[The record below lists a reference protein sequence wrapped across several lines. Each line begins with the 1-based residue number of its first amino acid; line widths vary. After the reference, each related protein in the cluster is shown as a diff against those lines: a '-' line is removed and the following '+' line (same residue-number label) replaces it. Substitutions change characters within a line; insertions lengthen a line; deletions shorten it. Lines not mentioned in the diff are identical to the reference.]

1 MIVGD
6 RVRALVAR
14 LPKGLERVVLVVVC
28 WQVAGLFWE
37 AFSPS
42 TDGTSLALPRPS
54 VERGVASREA
64 LLGWYE
70 AADKGAANVA
80 GDYRLIAVIAG
91 PRGVAVVKGSDG
103 PSVAARV
110 GDDIHPGSKLVSV
123 EPTRITLEKG
133 GIRQELKLPQS
144 NATVSSGALITRAS
158 LGVSPRSAQLKPIRI
173 TRGQM
178 VALLQGGNVAGW
190 DKGLST
196 APDGG
201 IRIDKAATQPL
212 ARLLQLNDGDLLK
225 RVNQRPLNQIA
236 DISLISYY
244 FGQHTAVAV
253 DLVRNGTQFTQHYDI
268 QP

>member
-1 MIVGD
+1 MIPSNRRFVLISSIFFWLEC
-6 RVRALVAR
+6 ALV
-14 LPKGLERVVLVVVC
+14 VIVC
-28 WQVAGLFWE
+28 WQVAGLFWW

-42 TDGTSLALPRPS
+42 TDRTSLSLPRLGA
-54 VERGVASREA
+54 ERGAASRDA
-64 LLGWYE
+64 LLGWYGTDNKV
-70 AADKGAANVA
+70 AAAVA
-80 GDYRLIAVIAG
+80 DDYRLIAVIAG
-91 PRGVAVVKGSDG
+91 PRGAAVVKGGDG

-110 GDDIHPGSKLVSV
+110 GDELHPGSKLVSV

-144 NATVSSGALITRAS
+144 DAASASNALITRS
-158 LGVSPRSAQLKPIRI
+158 SPQSFPRSAQLKPIRI

-178 VALLQGGNVAGW
+178 VAMLQGGNVAGW
-190 DKGLST
+190 DAGLST
-196 APDGG
+196 APEGG
-201 IRIDKAATQPL
+201 IRIDKATQPL

-244 FGQHTAVAV
+244 FGQQPAVAI
-253 DLVRNGTQFTQHYDI
+253 DLVRHGAHLTQHYDI